1 MPDPMIPASDEAI
14 IERIVGGDVN
24 AFEMLV
30 DRHKQYVFSLVRRH
44 VPALSVEDTAQDAFI
59 RIYRALPDFSRQSS
73 VKHWM
78 TTITLRTCCD
88 LLRNKYRSRE
98 TPMSALA
105 NDDQTS
111 LEKKMSEQAKAAWD
125 ENQDPNETRALLDWA
140 LARLTP
146 ENRLVMELIYFEGN
160 STREAADLLGW
171 SLANVK
177 IRLFRSRKQLNT
189 LLKNVLKE

>member
-1 MPDPMIPASDEAI
+1 
-14 IERIVGGDVN
+14 
-24 AFEMLV
+24 
-30 DRHKQYVFSLVRRH
+30 
-44 VPALSVEDTAQDAFI
+44 
-59 RIYRALPDFSRQSS
+59 
-73 VKHWM
+73 
-78 TTITLRTCCD
+78 
-88 LLRNKYRSRE
+88 
-98 TPMSALA
+98 MSALA

-140 LARLTP
+140 PARLTP